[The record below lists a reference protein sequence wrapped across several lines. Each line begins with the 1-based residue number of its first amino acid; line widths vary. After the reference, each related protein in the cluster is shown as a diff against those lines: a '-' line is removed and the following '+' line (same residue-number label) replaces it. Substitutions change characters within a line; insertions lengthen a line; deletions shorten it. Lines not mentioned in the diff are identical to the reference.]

1 MVSRR
6 DRVNPNCFCRKIK
19 NLKNVKHG
27 EEIVSK
33 ALKLLSLSPKKPLE
47 DQKKLLK
54 RETDSQMMLS
64 DIVNPVDDNFR
75 AKTSEI
81 DSELPDIYQRVTKT
95 EEEII

>member
-1 MVSRR
+1 M
-6 DRVNPNCFCRKIK
+6 
-19 NLKNVKHG
+19 
-27 EEIVSK
+27 
-33 ALKLLSLSPKKPLE
+33 E

-81 DSELPDIYQRVTKT
+81 DSALPDIYQRVTKT
-95 EEEII
+95 EEEIISIKSHILGAHPMSLPNLIPSLNGILTERTKPTLDHLLSYG